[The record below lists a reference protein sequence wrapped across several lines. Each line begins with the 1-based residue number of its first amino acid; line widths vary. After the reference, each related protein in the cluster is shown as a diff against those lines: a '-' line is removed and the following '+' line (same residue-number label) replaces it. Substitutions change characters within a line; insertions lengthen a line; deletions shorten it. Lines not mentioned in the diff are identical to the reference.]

1 MNKVI
6 SLLIVLTF
14 IFPDT
19 IKYFELR
26 QQGTFGN
33 AAGLA
38 GTTSIETIKVAEN
51 VTIKSIEANY
61 ISFSQT
67 ASKLSGSE
75 ATGIFLALGSILNLW
90 NLNREVPTLNYND
103 YDDYDEFMIASA
115 EQNDKNLK
123 STKLIS
129 NLASSSYLLAGISLM
144 GSKIKKE
151 SNLIKIPCKNVIEI
165 LDEKNRLVE
174 FNCSEN

>member
-1 MNKVI
+1 MNKI
-6 SLLIVLTF
+6 IALLIVSTF

-19 IKYFELR
+19 IKYFEIR

-38 GTTSIETIKVAEN
+38 GTTSMETIKVAEN

-67 ASKLSGSE
+67 ESKLSGSE
-75 ATGIFLALGSILNLW
+75 STGLFLALGSILNLL
-90 NLNREVPTLNYND
+90 NINREAPVVDNND
-103 YDDYDEFMIASA
+103 PDAFQEEFDDFS
-115 EQNDKNLK
+115 KT
-123 STKLIS
+123 TKLIS
-129 NLASSSYLLAGISLM
+129 NVAYTSYLLAGISLI

-151 SNLIKIPCKNVIEI
+151 SNLTKIPCKNVIEI

>member
-1 MNKVI
+1 MKKVI

-19 IKYFELR
+19 IKYFEIR

-103 YDDYDEFMIASA
+103 YDDINEYNSA
-115 EQNDKNLK
+115 FEEQNDKV
-123 STKLIS
+123 KLIS